1 MRSAQEARQMFL
13 PTVAKRFK
21 SPEPKTPASDPPAPV
36 VIKNDVIK
44 SNFVHDPERDDAFC
58 SVDIWI
64 RKNTDFKPLL
74 LAGPAGSGKTTL
86 IQEYSKSIYETYYD
100 QDLSDFLSST
110 GLRPKT
116 LGVIDCIE
124 SLDAKE
130 REIVKK
136 SFSGLKRRLIL
147 TTEDLFAEPAKT
159 WKKNCTV
166 ISLKEPSKQF
176 LKRVYESAC
185 LVYNGEPSFPVD
197 RFSAGHR
204 DAVSDPIKC
213 TRLMLLGQ
221 KTPELLS
228 DISFLSIL
236 LQANSLQTT
245 QNISEL
251 SKALD
256 RYSFADLIDHE
267 LDAQSLWT
275 YHELATRVGPK
286 LTASMPWTFQ
296 WPRSLQPKKT
306 YAYC

>member
-1 MRSAQEARQMFL
+1 MFL

-21 SPEPKTPASDPPAPV
+21 SPEPKTTVSDPPTAAPV
-36 VIKNDVIK
+36 IIKNDVIK

-86 IQEYSKSIYETYYD
+86 IQEYSKSIYETYFD

-116 LGVIDCIE
+116 LCVIDCIE

-130 REIVKK
+130 RDIVKK

-176 LKRVYESAC
+176 LKRVYESSG

-275 YHELATRVGPK
+275 YHELVTKVSPK
-286 LTASMPWTFQ
+286 LTASMTWTFQ